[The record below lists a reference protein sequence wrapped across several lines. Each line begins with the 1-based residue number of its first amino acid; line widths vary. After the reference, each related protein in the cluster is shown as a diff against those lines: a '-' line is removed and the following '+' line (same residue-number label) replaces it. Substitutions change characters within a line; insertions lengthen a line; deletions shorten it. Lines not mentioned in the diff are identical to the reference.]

1 MVASRNKP
9 EGGLRTSLW
18 LGVLMLLALP
28 SEVGYQ
34 DLATLLTRQPVVNRA
49 QKTAFASTFGTIHEA
64 PYNLPEP
71 VGASIPI
78 PPGYTLAGLDAGH
91 ADVTASLRDRLFG
104 AERDFS
110 ANPYAGPVIDRTR
123 KGDYG
128 VAAKDDRR
136 VALKGDRLKVRPAG
150 EAVPGDR
157 RAGARIGSKS
167 RSKARRWRNSH
178 RRHRRWC
185 RSRRRRLPPRSPA
198 RRRRS
203 RRSRNR
209 RNLPS
214 QAATRSQAP
223 ATIAPST
230 LVRSRPT

>member
-18 LGVLMLLALP
+18 LGVMMLLALP

-78 PPGYTLAGLDAGH
+78 PSGYMLAGLDAGH

-104 AERDFS
+104 AGQPAHFDLLAWLDRVATMTERDS
-110 ANPYAGPVIDRTR
+110 A
-123 KGDYG
+123 
-128 VAAKDDRR
+128 
-136 VALKGDRLKVRPAG
+136 
-150 EAVPGDR
+150 AVD
-157 RAGARIGSKS
+157 
-167 RSKARRWRNSH
+167 
-178 RRHRRWC
+178 
-185 RSRRRRLPPRSPA
+185 LPEP
-198 RRRRS
+198 
-203 RRSRNR
+203 NFV
-209 RNLPS
+209 
-214 QAATRSQAP
+214 
-223 ATIAPST
+223 TIE
-230 LVRSRPT
+230 

>member
-1 MVASRNKP
+1 MVASRNRL

-18 LGVLMLLALP
+18 LGVMMLLALP

-78 PPGYTLAGLDAGH
+78 PPGYMLAGLDAGH

-104 AERDFS
+104 AERDFP
-110 ANPYAGPVIDRTR
+110 ANSYAGPVIDRTR

-136 VALKGDRLKVRPAG
+136 VALKGDRLKVGPAG
-150 EAVPGDR
+150 ETVPGR
-157 RAGARIGSKS
+157 YFVPSSSGLTTFWQSPS
-167 RSKARRWRNSH
+167 TKASN
-178 RRHRRWC
+178 
-185 RSRRRRLPPRSPA
+185 SPA
-198 RRRRS
+198 RTASVNGPVCSTRWVTLTPILLHS
-203 RRSRNR
+203 SMTHSAL
-209 RNLPS
+209 NL
-214 QAATRSQAP
+214 
-223 ATIAPST
+223 
-230 LVRSRPT
+230 

>member
-18 LGVLMLLALP
+18 LGVMMLLALP

-78 PPGYTLAGLDAGH
+78 PPGYMLAGLDAGH

-104 AERDFS
+104 AERDFP
-110 ANPYAGPVIDRTR
+110 ANSYAGPVIDRTR

-150 EAVPGDR
+150 EAVPGAGEPAQEPAAR
-157 RAGARIGSKS
+157 PGAGATAI
-167 RSKARRWRNSH
+167 A
-178 RRHRRWC
+178 RRWC

-230 LVRSRPT
+230 LVRSRPA